1 MPIIQTFFNLSDLS
15 TSRSRDND
23 DAKIYVTINITLEY
37 MSEIV
42 LQVPDDALLALKMSP
57 EELGKELR
65 LAAAVKLF
73 ELGKLSSGAAA
84 RLAGI
89 PRTLFLASLA
99 NYGVDTFRLT
109 EEDLKAKTDESFLH
123 VALKSTP

>member
-1 MPIIQTFFNLSDLS
+1 
-15 TSRSRDND
+15 
-23 DAKIYVTINITLEY
+23 

-42 LQVPDDALLALKMSP
+42 LQVPDDALLALKMSS
-57 EELGKELR
+57 EELGKGLR

-73 ELGKLSSGAAA
+73 ELGKLSSGAAS
-84 RLAGI
+84 RLAGT

-109 EEDLKAKTDESFLH
+109 EEDLKAKTDESYLH